1 MFDINVDNVFVCD
14 KINIRKNLT
23 TIVRM
28 GGIMKIKFIK
38 ILACFTMIFSL
49 FGVPI
54 KAEHDSLTL
63 EEITKISN
71 AVKNQVFD
79 IEEIVIN
86 IESIDILYD
95 IEMNPTY
102 VYVVTDTG
110 YFILTRENCAISE
123 GVLDT
128 QELPYAELS
137 NEQIPVYAGPLSYQI
152 IDNTAQIDDEFTI
165 SEESIEKNRVFLNST
180 IEDEMFS
187 DNYIPEYLPL
197 YEKPNPV
204 GNWVGK
210 DESIMKKYSSGDW
223 INDYDYNING
233 ICGTIVSA
241 VLLAYNDDYID
252 NGFVDDN
259 VRKRSSSGA
268 GSLIDVLYNYIDKG
282 KNGTIATDLTSGL
295 NNYFL
300 DYQKPYNKYKANGVL
315 TGTFTKVKA
324 AIDNSQPAAVGM
336 PDFLY
341 PSDGP
346 ENYGGHWVV
355 AYQYNYKNSTAG
367 KFYKVVDNHGKY
379 NAIINVGWTAGAA
392 WMVR

>member
-1 MFDINVDNVFVCD
+1 
-14 KINIRKNLT
+14 
-23 TIVRM
+23 
-28 GGIMKIKFIK
+28 
-38 ILACFTMIFSL
+38 MIFSL
-49 FGVPI
+49 FGVSI
-54 KAEHDSLTL
+54 KAEHDSLTP

-79 IEEIVIN
+79 IEEIVID

-123 GVLDT
+123 GVLNT
-128 QELPYAELS
+128 QDLPYAELS

-152 IDNTAQIDDEFTI
+152 IDNTAQINDEFTI
-165 SEESIEKNRVFLNST
+165 SEDSIEKNREFLSST

-187 DNYIPEYLPL
+187 DNYIPEFLPL
-197 YEKPNPV
+197 YEEPNPV

-210 DESIMKKYSSGDW
+210 EESIMRKYSSGDW
-223 INDYDYNING
+223 INDYDYNNNG

-252 NGFVDDN
+252 NGYVDDN
-259 VRKRSSSGA
+259 VRKRFSTGA
-268 GSLIDVLYNYIDKG
+268 GSLIDVLYNLIDKG
-282 KNGTIATDLTSGL
+282 KDGTIATDLTTGL
-295 NNYFL
+295 NTYFRNYS
-300 DYQKPYNKYKANGVL
+300 KPVSLYKANGVL
-315 TGTFTKVKA
+315 TATFTKVRN
-324 AIDNSQPAAVGM
+324 AIDNDSQPVAVGI

-346 ENYGGHWVV
+346 ENYAGHWVV

-379 NAIINVGWTAGAA
+379 KAIINVGWTAGAV